1 MSHPAEPPSGTPGAR
16 TLPAFPAR
24 RGGPVRGRTVW
35 ARAWSAAVEEIWPE
49 PEPLKRG
56 RAFARTGR
64 LGAVTVAP
72 GRVRAVSYTG
82 AAAYPTELTVP
93 VLDEAD
99 WERLLEVAA
108 ARPRLTAAL
117 LEEELPAEFAEAAEE
132 AGAPLLPGHGDLA
145 THCGCDAP
153 EHPCPHATGLAV
165 QTAWLL
171 DQDPWL
177 LPLLLGRTRE
187 AVVDDLKAEL
197 LLRAMTEVTAHGD
210 DRAWEPGESE
220 EPEDQAEPSQP
231 SDAEDDA
238 HDGDGTHGAG
248 GTHGADHTE
257 PTEQTEPWD
266 AGEPGGTE
274 EDEEE
279 HDDPFAAGPPEPDA
293 RAPRGSRAL
302 YTRERL
308 PLPDLP
314 PLPPPPA
321 DMEDPP
327 ATGIEADPLD
337 RLVADAAVRAR
348 ELLAHLHGAGD
359 AEPPPPWD
367 DWQDTVRLAA
377 THPDPRAR
385 ERLRQAVADRA
396 ARRGL
401 GLDPDLLAE
410 AWRTGGA
417 AGLEVLER
425 PWTPGRRETARA
437 RTALAEAWSPD
448 EEPALTVEDN
458 RFTFGAQGPQLRL
471 GRDGRWYGYLRQG
484 GAWWPTGEPD
494 PDPAAVTAD
503 LLAASERRP

>member
-1 MSHPAEPPSGTPGAR
+1 MSHAAEPPPGTPGAR

-64 LGAVTVAP
+64 LGAVTVTP
-72 GRVRAVSYTG
+72 GSVRAVSYTG

-93 VLDEAD
+93 VLDDVA
-99 WERLLEVAA
+99 WERLLERAA
-108 ARPRLTAAL
+108 ARTRLTAAL
-117 LEEELPAEFAEAAEE
+117 LEEELPAEFAEAAQE
-132 AGAPLLPGHGDLA
+132 AGVPLLPGHGDLG
-145 THCGCDAP
+145 THCGCDTP
-153 EHPCPHATGLAV
+153 EHPCPHVTGLAV

-197 LLRAMTEVTAHGD
+197 LLRAMTEVTAHAD
-210 DRAWEPGESE
+210 DRAE
-220 EPEDQAEPSQP
+220 EPEEPDEPEDRTGPSQP
-231 SDAEDDA
+231 SESGDDAEP
-238 HDGDGTHGAG
+238 
-248 GTHGADHTE
+248 AD
-257 PTEQTEPWD
+257 
-266 AGEPGGTE
+266 GEPE
-274 EDEEE
+274 ESAED
-279 HDDPFAAGPPEPDA
+279 DDPFAAGPPEPDA

-302 YTRERL
+302 YARERL
-308 PLPDLP
+308 PLPGLP

-321 DMEDPP
+321 GAEESP

-359 AEPPPPWD
+359 AEPPPPPD

-385 ERLRQAVADRA
+385 DRLRQAVADRA

-401 GLDPDLLAE
+401 DLDVDLLTE

-417 AGLEVLER
+417 AGLDVLER

-458 RFTFGAQGPQLRL
+458 RFTFGAEGPQLRL

-494 PDPAAVTAD
+494 PDPAAVTAE
-503 LLAASERRP
+503 LLAASERHP